1 MINIKNQTIT
11 LRPEANRPDLESR
24 TAQKLA
30 DGIIEDSRRDI
41 GYNPWV
47 NGETPRVM
55 LLVPPYTRIRRP
67 LQVILEN
74 LERDEN
80 NPTQLQEDKDIIKT
94 LRSAGIEHLEEMK
107 RAGIPMGLL
116 RIGTAAKNAG
126 YEVKIIDG
134 VYEGWNNERE
144 YFETSEGSTMLSYG
158 LSKQELAERIK
169 RFKPHIVGITIDY
182 THQWGNARELA
193 DLVKTVD
200 ENTVVV
206 MGGTHAHGLPADVL
220 LDSPTDYVV
229 KGQADRTFPELLDTL
244 TGKIKKPISMID
256 GIVYRK
262 QGTVVENKRRAFL
275 PSIDTIA
282 IPDLSLVDL
291 SLYSGKFHSAGERQL
306 DNGHL
311 LYGFTSIGCN
321 TRCTFCAIPSVQ
333 GGWVPMK
340 EKKLDEYLQYITD
353 NGVTE
358 FIVEDD
364 HLFHDPDWALTVFR
378 KLKGYDLPWVE
389 EGGVGLFNLIAL
401 LPEVQEDFIV
411 KSVSNQAV
419 FNKTLDAKR
428 RGITTELMIKAL
440 AGSGC
445 YSLYLAVESAND
457 DSLDTSHKPTLNA
470 QEEYTRKVV
479 GLFNQYGI
487 KATCGLMLGFL
498 NPNSRLHV
506 ETRGQIQRSI
516 AYGRVLRE
524 AGATYINPFI
534 FTPLPGA
541 PHFPELVPYAIKNTD
556 EGFSHEFGT
565 INAPNG
571 KWTRDEMS
579 LLRAYSILQTNGIDG
594 YAQILK
600 TGTWP
605 VDRKKI
611 APL

>member
-1 MINIKNQTIT
+1 MNATIT
-11 LRPEANRPDLESR
+11 LRPDANRPNLESR
-24 TAQKLA
+24 TAQRLA
-30 DGIIEDSRRDI
+30 DGLVEDSIKDI

-47 NGETPRVM
+47 TGEAPRVM
-55 LLVPPYTRIRRP
+55 LLVPPYTRIKRP
-67 LQVILEN
+67 LNVILEY

-80 NPTQLQEDKDIIKT
+80 DTAQLQHDKEIIQT
-94 LRSAGIEHLEEMK
+94 LKGAGIEHLEEMK

-116 RIGTAAKNAG
+116 RVGTAAKRAG

-134 VYEGWNNERE
+134 VFEGWNNERE

-158 LSKQELAERIK
+158 LSKRELSERIK
-169 RFKPHIVGITIDY
+169 QFKPHVVGITIDY

-193 DLVKTVD
+193 DLVKTLD

-206 MGGTHAHGLPADVL
+206 MGGTHAHGLPSDVL
-220 LDSPTDYVV
+220 LDSPADYVV
-229 KGQADRTFPELLDTL
+229 KGQSDRTFPELLDCL
-244 TGKIKKPISMID
+244 TGKNAKPISDI
-256 GIVYRK
+256 GGVVYRE
-262 QGTVVENKRRAFL
+262 QGRITENRRRAFL
-275 PSIDTIA
+275 SSIDTIA

-291 SLYSGKFHSAGERQL
+291 GLYSGRFHSAGERQL
-306 DNGHL
+306 DEGYL

-333 GGWVPMK
+333 GGWVSMK
-340 EKKLDEYLQYITD
+340 EKKLDEYLRYITGK
-353 NGVTE
+353 GVSE

-364 HLFHDPDWALTVFR
+364 HLFHDPDWALMVFR
-378 KLKGYDLPWVE
+378 KLKEYNLPWVE

-401 LPEVQEDFIV
+401 LPEVGEDFITR
-411 KSVSNQAV
+411 SVGNKAV
-419 FNKTLDAKR
+419 FNKTLEAKR
-428 RGITTELMIKAL
+428 RGITTESVIKAM
-440 AGSGC
+440 AESGC

-457 DSLDTSHKPTLNA
+457 ESLDTSHKPTLNA

-479 GLFNQYGI
+479 GLFDQYGI

-498 NPNSRLHV
+498 NPNGQLHI
-506 ETRGQIQRSI
+506 ETRGQIQRSVI
-516 AYGRVLRE
+516 YGRMLRD

-541 PHFPELVPYAIKNTD
+541 PHFPDLVPYVINNTD

-571 KWTRDEMS
+571 EWTRDEMS
-579 LLRAYSILQTNGIDG
+579 LLRVYSILQSNGIGG
-594 YAQILK
+594 YAKILK

-605 VDRKKI
+605 VDRKRI
-611 APL
+611 APIQ

>member
-1 MINIKNQTIT
+1 MVNINDQTIT
-11 LRPEANRPDLESR
+11 LRPDANRPDLESR
-24 TAQKLA
+24 TAQRLA
-30 DGIIEDSRRDI
+30 DGIVEDSRKDI

-55 LLVPPYTRIRRP
+55 LLVPHYTRIRRP
-67 LQVILEN
+67 LDIILEN

-80 NPTQLQEDKDIIKT
+80 DPTQLQHDKDIIKT
-94 LRSAGIEHLEEMK
+94 LRSAGIKNLEEMK

-116 RIGTAAKNAG
+116 RVGTAAKNAG
-126 YEVKIIDG
+126 YDVKIVDS
-134 VYEGWNNERE
+134 VYEDWNNEQE

-158 LSKQELAERIK
+158 LSKKGLAERIK
-169 RFKPHIVGITIDY
+169 QFKPHVVGITIDY

-193 DLVKTVD
+193 DLAKTLD
-200 ENTVVV
+200 ENTIVV
-206 MGGTHAHGLPADVL
+206 MGGTHAHGLPNDVL

-229 KGQADRTFPELLDTL
+229 KGQSDRTFPELLDSL
-244 TGKIKKPISMID
+244 TGKSTKPISDIE
-256 GIVYRK
+256 GIIYRE
-262 QGTVVENKRRAFL
+262 QGKVKENRRRAFL
-275 PSIDTIA
+275 SNIDTIA

-291 SLYSGKFHSAGERQL
+291 SLYSGRFHSAGERQL
-306 DNGHL
+306 DEGYL

-333 GGWVPMK
+333 GGWVSMK
-340 EKKLDEYLQYITD
+340 EKKLDEYLQYITGK
-353 NGVTE
+353 GVTE

-364 HLFHDPDWALTVFR
+364 HLFHDPDWALTVFG
-378 KLKGYDLPWVE
+378 KLKEYNLPWVE

-401 LPEVQEDFIV
+401 LPEVREDFIAS
-411 KSVSNQAV
+411 SVSNQAV

-428 RGITTELMIKAL
+428 RGITTEQMIKAM

-445 YSLYLAVESAND
+445 YSLYLAVESANNE
-457 DSLDTSHKPTLNA
+457 SLDTSHKPTLNA

-479 GLFNQYGI
+479 SLFNQYGI
-487 KATCGLMLGFL
+487 NATCGLMLGFL
-498 NPNSRLHV
+498 NPNRRLHV

-516 AYGRVLRE
+516 AYGRMLRE

-541 PHFPELVPYAIKNTD
+541 PHFSDLVPHVIRNTD

-571 KWTRDEMS
+571 EWTRDEMS
-579 LLRAYSILQTNGIDG
+579 LLRAYSILQTNGTEG